1 MPALQS
7 MPASVELEGL
17 IVGHGGNISAAQ
29 RSLAAIIELMRLP
42 DQRFGG
48 VFGLLC
54 LGYGLCTQVQF
65 ESSSSSPQTFK
76 RVRPVSICGALRS
89 GCRCGALLLK

>member
-54 LGYGLCTQVQF
+54 LGYGLCTQVQLT
-65 ESSSSSPQTFK
+65 SSQV
-76 RVRPVSICGALRS
+76 RVHFRPSKGSDQFQFVEHCAAAAVVEPYS
-89 GCRCGALLLK
+89 